1 MNTLGERLEEQVF
14 IDRLEEFKEYVD
26 DCIGNGVWH
35 TADLTL
41 TILAD
46 ELQDALHALEEVT
59 HVYRVVASSVHE
71 VRVVMPRNA
80 RGDQVR
86 DAVDCELG
94 RLLEHYC
101 DEWEMTYSDPV
112 AIEPYNPHV
121 VTK

>member
-1 MNTLGERLEEQVF
+1 MTKLSEQVF
-14 IDRLEEFKEYVD
+14 IEKLEEFKEYVD
-26 DCIGNGVWH
+26 DCIGDGVWH

-46 ELQDALHALEEVT
+46 ELQDALDALEEVT

-86 DAVDCELG
+86 DAIEDELAG
-94 RLLEHYC
+94 IINSS
-101 DEWEMTYSDPV
+101 EWEVMYSDPV
-112 AIEPYNPHV
+112 AVEPYNPHV
-121 VTK
+121 VNK

>member
-1 MNTLGERLEEQVF
+1 MNTLGKRLEEQVF
-14 IDRLEEFKEYVD
+14 IDKLEEFTEYVN

-46 ELQDALHALEEVT
+46 ELQDAMNALEDMT

-86 DAVDCELG
+86 DAVEEELAKVMEVCCE
-94 RLLEHYC
+94 
-101 DEWEMTYSDPV
+101 EWEVTYSDPV
-112 AIEPYNPHV
+112 AVEPYNPHV